1 MTEKK
6 QYVRPPKPV
15 KTKPTVSRKKL
26 SHKLDAYNYL
36 HPDYWKRK
44 LAHLLLVIPVVWTI
58 YGMILLAIFYP
69 GMQSGIGVT
78 VSLLGVTMSV
88 LHIVL
93 TAISAYFY
101 PFSLYWYRE
110 SLIGRILNGMWYFGG
125 FWAVIGKIIV
135 TLIGGILIAGL
146 LAPIAGPI
154 TLRRCRRKNIIIGDA
169 KDFE

>member
-15 KTKPTVSRKKL
+15 KIKPTVSRKKL

-69 GMQSGIGVT
+69 GGCNQE
-78 VSLLGVTMSV
+78 LEL
-88 LHIVL
+88 
-93 TAISAYFY
+93 
-101 PFSLYWYRE
+101 
-110 SLIGRILNGMWYFGG
+110 
-125 FWAVIGKIIV
+125 
-135 TLIGGILIAGL
+135 L
-146 LAPIAGPI
+146 LAY
-154 TLRRCRRKNIIIGDA
+154 
-169 KDFE
+169 

>member
-15 KTKPTVSRKKL
+15 KIKPTVSRKKL

-44 LAHLLLVIPVVWTI
+44 LAHLLLVIPVV
-58 YGMILLAIFYP
+58 
-69 GMQSGIGVT
+69 
-78 VSLLGVTMSV
+78 
-88 LHIVL
+88 
-93 TAISAYFY
+93 
-101 PFSLYWYRE
+101 WYRE